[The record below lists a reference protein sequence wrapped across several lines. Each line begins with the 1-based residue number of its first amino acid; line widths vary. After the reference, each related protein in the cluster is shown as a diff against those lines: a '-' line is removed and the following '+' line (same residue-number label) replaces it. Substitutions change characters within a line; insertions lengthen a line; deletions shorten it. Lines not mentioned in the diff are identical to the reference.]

1 MYFTEEY
8 IQDVLQ
14 YELKIRGY
22 KRIKFKKKNNT
33 LEVKADG
40 LTSYVYNLNLLNPLD
55 EMKDILMSVLRQL
68 ENRWFI
74 MYFTQEYI
82 QDVLQ
87 YELKIRGY
95 KRIKFKKKNNTL
107 EVKAD
112 GLTSYVY
119 NLDLLN
125 PLDEMKD
132 ILMSVLRQLELE
144 KIKRGDTM

>member
-8 IQDVLQ
+8 I
-14 YELKIRGY
+14 K
-22 KRIKFKKKNNT
+22 
-33 LEVKADG
+33 
-40 LTSYVYNLNLLNPLD
+40 
-55 EMKDILMSVLRQL
+55 
-68 ENRWFI
+68 
-74 MYFTQEYI
+74 
-82 QDVLQ
+82 DVLQ

-119 NLDLLN
+119 NLDILN
-125 PLDEMKD
+125 PLEEMKD

-144 KIKRGDTM
+144 KIKRGDRM

>member
-8 IQDVLQ
+8 IKDVLQ

-22 KRIKFKKKNNT
+22 KSVKFNKKNNT

-40 LTSYVYNLNLLNPLD
+40 ITSYVYNLN
-55 EMKDILMSVLRQL
+55 
-68 ENRWFI
+68 
-74 MYFTQEYI
+74 
-82 QDVLQ
+82 
-87 YELKIRGY
+87 
-95 KRIKFKKKNNTL
+95 
-107 EVKAD
+107 
-112 GLTSYVY
+112 
-119 NLDLLN
+119 LLN

>member
-22 KRIKFKKKNNT
+22 NRIKFKKRNNT

-40 LTSYVYNLNLLNPLD
+40 LTGYVYNLN
-55 EMKDILMSVLRQL
+55 I
-68 ENRWFI
+68 
-74 MYFTQEYI
+74 
-82 QDVLQ
+82 
-87 YELKIRGY
+87 
-95 KRIKFKKKNNTL
+95 
-107 EVKAD
+107 
-112 GLTSYVY
+112 
-119 NLDLLN
+119 LN

>member
-22 KRIKFKKKNNT
+22 KRIKFKKKNN
-33 LEVKADG
+33 
-40 LTSYVYNLNLLNPLD
+40 N
-55 EMKDILMSVLRQL
+55 
-68 ENRWFI
+68 
-74 MYFTQEYI
+74 
-82 QDVLQ
+82 
-87 YELKIRGY
+87 
-95 KRIKFKKKNNTL
+95 L

-119 NLDLLN
+119 NLDILN

-132 ILMSVLRQLELE
+132 ILMCVLRQLELD